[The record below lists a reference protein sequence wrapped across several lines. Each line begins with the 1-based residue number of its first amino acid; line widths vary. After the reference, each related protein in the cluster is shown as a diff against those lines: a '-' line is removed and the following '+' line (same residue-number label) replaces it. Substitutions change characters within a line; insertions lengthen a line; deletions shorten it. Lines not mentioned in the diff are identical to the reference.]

1 MTPEERESILDKHK
15 HVYNGYQ
22 TLQPNIPNPQ
32 PLYVQDYAN
41 DKEGITVSSK
51 GKVMSYRNQNI
62 NESIKEGNMCEQCG
76 SMMNEG
82 ETCEQCESRYE
93 SIKEGEMCEQCGG
106 TMSEGKCKVCS
117 KYKKYDVDLYDVED
131 LNPKN
136 KFDYVEGIDLGESDW
151 DIDSEFE
158 VKKDFDLP
166 KGHGHLKKGDKVKI
180 NKKWKNS
187 AGDVFGSDKSMDNYG
202 LSKDDIDYMSSD
214 LDEIRIGDLEL
225 DKLYSMKFPKFDEPD
240 FPKYDKK
247 MKYTGKIHYKDGKPM
262 HGFSSI
268 EDEPSWASFA
278 GDDDEELKDIY
289 PIDLEEMESNYDYK
303 LPAYQFKSNGPID
316 AYDEDDKNYFEDTV
330 DVFDDEDL
338 QAGRAFSD
346 MGDKDEWSDEKILMS
361 LRSDSNKSMG
371 TDTSIDMDLSDV
383 KEPYTFASGGPGRSI
398 GVYEELD
405 EESSAKIG
413 SYANKSLKELQ
424 NELARLNSK
433 ADEHKEKD
441 ENLPVDIKM
450 KLNQVRNAIQAKRK
464 SKVEEEVD
472 EDLKESFIKQKNKIT
487 EMFNR
492 IQKY

>member
-22 TLQPNIPNPQ
+22 TLQANIPNPQ

-41 DKEGITVSSK
+41 DKEGITVSNK

-62 NESIKEGNMCEQCG
+62 NESIQEGNMCEQCG

-117 KYKKYDVDLYDVED
+117 KYKKYDVDIYDVED

-136 KFDYVEGIDLGESDW
+136 KFDYVEGMET
-151 DIDSEFE
+151 SE
-158 VKKDFDLP
+158 
-166 KGHGHLKKGDKVKI
+166 
-180 NKKWKNS
+180 
-187 AGDVFGSDKSMDNYG
+187 
-202 LSKDDIDYMSSD
+202 

-225 DKLYSMKFPKFDEPD
+225 DKPYSMKFTKFDEPD

-247 MKYTGKIHYKDGKPM
+247 MKYTGKIQYKDGKPM

-268 EDEPSWASFA
+268 EDEPSWASFT
-278 GDDDEELKDIY
+278 GDDDEELRDVY

-303 LPAYQFKSNGPID
+303 LPAYQFKSHGPID
-316 AYDEDDKNYFEDTV
+316 AYDESDKNYFEDSV

-346 MGDKDEWSDEKILMS
+346 MGDKSDWSDEKILMS
-361 LRSDSNKSMG
+361 LRSDSDKSMG

-398 GVYEELD
+398 GVYEELE

-413 SYANKSLKELQ
+413 PYANKSLKELQ
-424 NELARLNSK
+424 NELAKLNAK

-464 SKVEEEVD
+464 SKVEEDVN
-472 EDLKESFIKQKNKIT
+472 EDLRESFIKQKNKIT

>member
-22 TLQPNIPNPQ
+22 TLQANIPNPQ

-41 DKEGITVSSK
+41 DKEGITVSNK

-62 NESIKEGNMCEQCG
+62 NESIEEGKMCECG
-76 SMMNEG
+76 GMMYEG
-82 ETCEQCESRYE
+82 ECME
-93 SIKEGEMCEQCGG
+93 CGN
-106 TMSEGKCKVCS
+106 
-117 KYKKYDVDLYDVED
+117 KYKKYDVDIYDVED

-136 KFDYVEGIDLGESDW
+136 KFDYVEGMET
-151 DIDSEFE
+151 SE
-158 VKKDFDLP
+158 
-166 KGHGHLKKGDKVKI
+166 
-180 NKKWKNS
+180 
-187 AGDVFGSDKSMDNYG
+187 
-202 LSKDDIDYMSSD
+202 

-225 DKLYSMKFPKFDEPD
+225 DKPYSMKFTKFDEPD

-247 MKYTGKIHYKDGKPM
+247 MKYTGKIQYKDGKPM

-268 EDEPSWASFA
+268 EDEPSWASFT
-278 GDDDEELKDIY
+278 GDDDEELRDVY

-303 LPAYQFKSNGPID
+303 APAYQFKSHGPID
-316 AYDEDDKNYFEDTV
+316 AYDESDKNYFEDSV

-346 MGDKDEWSDEKILMS
+346 MGDKGDWSDEKILMS
-361 LRSDSNKSMG
+361 LRSDSDKSMG

-398 GVYEELD
+398 GVYEELE

-413 SYANKSLKELQ
+413 PYANKSLKELQ
-424 NELARLNSK
+424 NELAKLNAK

-464 SKVEEEVD
+464 SKVEEDVN
-472 EDLKESFIKQKNKIT
+472 EDLRESFIKQKNKIT

>member
-1 MTPEERESILDKHK
+1 MNAYFFNMTPEERESILDKHK

-51 GKVMSYRNQNI
+51 GKVMTYRNQNI
-62 NESIKEGNMCEQCG
+62 NESVEEGDMCECG
-76 SMMNEG
+76 GMMYEG
-82 ETCEQCESRYE
+82 ECME
-93 SIKEGEMCEQCGG
+93 CGN
-106 TMSEGKCKVCS
+106 
-117 KYKKYDVDLYDVED
+117 KYKNYDVDIYDVED

-136 KFDYVEGIDLGESDW
+136 KFDYVEGIDLG
-151 DIDSEFE
+151 DIDMET
-158 VKKDFDLP
+158 L
-166 KGHGHLKKGDKVKI
+166 
-180 NKKWKNS
+180 
-187 AGDVFGSDKSMDNYG
+187 SDEDPSF
-202 LSKDDIDYMSSD
+202 DIDGNYLGMTKRNKDMEFSD

-225 DKLYSMKFPKFDEPD
+225 DKPYSMKFTKFDEPD

-268 EDEPSWASFA
+268 EDEPSWASFT
-278 GDDDEELKDIY
+278 GDDDDELRDIY

-405 EESSAKIG
+405 EESSAKMG

>member
-41 DKEGITVSSK
+41 DKEGITVSNK

-106 TMSEGKCKVCS
+106 TMSEGKCKVCN

-136 KFDYVEGIDLGESDW
+136 KFDYVEGID
-151 DIDSEFE
+151 F
-158 VKKDFDLP
+158 
-166 KGHGHLKKGDKVKI
+166 
-180 NKKWKNS
+180 
-187 AGDVFGSDKSMDNYG
+187 
-202 LSKDDIDYMSSD
+202 DDIDMEIPSDEDPSFDIDGNYLGMSKRNKDMESSE
-214 LDEIRIGDLEL
+214 LDEIKFGDLEL
-225 DKLYSMKFPKFDEPD
+225 DKPYSMKFTKFDEPN

-262 HGFSSI
+262 HGFSSL
-268 EDEPSWASFA
+268 EDEPSWASFT
-278 GDDDEELKDIY
+278 GDDEEELKDVY

-303 LPAYQFKSNGPID
+303 APAYQFKSNGPID

-361 LRSDSNKSMG
+361 LRSNSNKSMG

-405 EESSAKIG
+405 EESSAKMG

-424 NELARLNSK
+424 NELARLNAK

>member
-1 MTPEERESILDKHK
+1 MNAYFFNMTPEERESILDKHK

-22 TLQPNIPNPQ
+22 TLQANIPNPQ

-41 DKEGITVSSK
+41 DKEGITVSNK

-62 NESIKEGNMCEQCG
+62 NESVKEGDMCECG
-76 SMMNEG
+76 GMMYEG
-82 ETCEQCESRYE
+82 ECME
-93 SIKEGEMCEQCGG
+93 CGN
-106 TMSEGKCKVCS
+106 
-117 KYKKYDVDLYDVED
+117 KYKKYDVDIYDVED

-136 KFDYVEGIDLGESDW
+136 KFDYVEGADLGESDW

-180 NKKWKNS
+180 NKKWKNA

-214 LDEIRIGDLEL
+214 LDEIRFGDLEL
-225 DKLYSMKFPKFDEPD
+225 DKPYSMKFTKFDEPD

-247 MKYTGKIHYKDGKPM
+247 MKYTGKIHHKDGKPM

-268 EDEPSWASFA
+268 EDEPSWASFT
-278 GDDDEELKDIY
+278 GDDDEELRDIY

-316 AYDEDDKNYFEDTV
+316 AYDEDDKNYF
-330 DVFDDEDL
+330 DD
-338 QAGRAFSD
+338 GRAFSD
-346 MGDKDEWSDEKILMS
+346 MDDEDQWSDEKILLS
-361 LRSDSNKSMG
+361 LRKNSDKSLG

-383 KEPYTFASGGPGRSI
+383 KKPYTFASGGPGRSI
-398 GVYEELD
+398 GVYEEL
-405 EESSAKIG
+405 EEDSSAKMG

-433 ADEHKEKD
+433 VKEHEDKD
-441 ENLPVDIKM
+441 EKLPVDIKM

-472 EDLKESFIKQKNKIT
+472 EDLRESFIRQKNKISK
-487 EMFNR
+487 MFKRINR
-492 IQKY
+492 Y